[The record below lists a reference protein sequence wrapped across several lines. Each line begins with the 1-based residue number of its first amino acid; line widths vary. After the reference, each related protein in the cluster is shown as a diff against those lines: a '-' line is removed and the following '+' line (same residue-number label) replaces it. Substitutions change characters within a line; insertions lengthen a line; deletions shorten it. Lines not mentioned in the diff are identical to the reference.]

1 MERYYSF
8 PAWCRKTYGR
18 KLYKAALDA
27 GMTCPNRDGK
37 LGYGGCIFCAGGSGD
52 FAVKYDGSSFTEEQ
66 LVYNHQDAQPGD
78 YIAYF
83 QAYTNTYALIEKLRL
98 LFESAMENPLFAGI
112 SVATRPD
119 CFSEETYQLF
129 RELKEK
135 YPGKMLMAELGLQ
148 TIHQSSAGWMH
159 RGYELP
165 VFEEC
170 VRRLR
175 SDQIDVTVHVIIGLP
190 DETPAMLY
198 ETIRYLNGCDIQG
211 IKLQL
216 LHYLKSSELGALYQ
230 KNPEKY
236 HVLTLEE
243 YADLVAECIAR
254 LDENIAVHRLT
265 GDGAGDELLAPMWSR
280 DKRRVLNTI
289 RHVMK
294 EKNITQG
301 CRKE

>member
-8 PAWCRKTYGR
+8 PEWCRKTYGR

-52 FAVKYDGSSFTEEQ
+52 FAVKFDGSPFSKEQ
-66 LVYNHQDAQPGD
+66 LVFNHRDAGEGD

-83 QAYTNTYALIEKLRL
+83 QAYTNTYAPVEKLRI
-98 LFESAMENPLFAGI
+98 LFEAAMGNPLFAGI

-119 CFSEETYQLF
+119 CFEEETYRLF
-129 RELKEK
+129 RKLKEK
-135 YPGKMLMAELGLQ
+135 YPEKMLMVELGLQ
-148 TIHQSSAGWMH
+148 SIHQGSADWMR
-159 RGYELP
+159 RGYGLP

-175 SDQIDVTVHVIIGLP
+175 SEQICVTVHVIIGLP
-190 DETPAMLY
+190 GETPEMLY

-216 LHYLKSSELGALYQ
+216 LHYLKGSDLGVLYQ
-230 KNPEKY
+230 ENPENY

-243 YADLVAECIAR
+243 YADLVSECIAR
-254 LDENIAVHRLT
+254 LDENIAVQRLT
-265 GDGAGDELLAPMWSR
+265 GDGAGDELLAPLWSK
-280 DKRRVLNTI
+280 DKRKVLNTI
-289 RHVMK
+289 RHKLK

-301 CRKE
+301 CRK